1 MGWSGAGVGFSVRM
15 EGSFRL
21 CSFKP
26 LGNRRLGMEI
36 FIVMG
41 GVRENRYVGGEEGN
55 EFTELSL
62 PSKEERRALRGFKS
76 WR

>member
-1 MGWSGAGVGFSVRM
+1 
-15 EGSFRL
+15 
-21 CSFKP
+21 
-26 LGNRRLGMEI
+26 MEI

-55 EFTELSL
+55 ECTELSL